1 MAKFASVKIRER
13 GKIKAPTLHS
23 ILHNSRIG
31 KEATYLLPKEYRRSN
46 YHASKISNAT
56 KTWENWVAA
65 IENRY
70 KNAHKRKLR
79 SDAVRIEEGLIVLS
93 DEQVRNCDPDQIWAK
108 MQEFARWFEE
118 RHNTEVLSLDW
129 HRDEGEIVN
138 GKPTYNEH
146 AHFLFADVDRN
157 GNKVRSNWQR
167 SGEELREMQDKIA
180 ELFAPLGFERGIANQ
195 QKEYRRPREQRQYK
209 AKEEKE
215 EIVKRAAQLIKSQ
228 IDKIDTRTAKIKD
241 LNEENKRL
249 RAALKEAGAKREQ
262 YAELESLVRDL
273 RSRIKT
279 RDLTIEELR
288 RAFTD
293 KEEGLKSQIESLRTQ
308 NEQLLDQNRALA
320 QANEEKTPKIANLEH
335 LDENALK
342 RIEDS
347 VETELIAAALR
358 QGSGAGRVTNGVVCA
373 ANQYEIEAHTGMFEE
388 NPISRR
394 EEDLDIAAKAF
405 PDKNFHAV
413 SFATHVFIRT
423 ARENILDA
431 LRATSEMIDRFA
443 QKLKQARAEI
453 EETQEQEIEESY
465 DYTQDRNIS
474 GPTPW

>member
-1 MAKFASVKIRER
+1 MARFASVKIRER

-31 KEATYLLPKEYRRSN
+31 KEATYLLPKEFRRSN
-46 YHASKISNAT
+46 YHAAKISNAT
-56 KTWENWVAA
+56 KTWENWVAV
-65 IENRY
+65 IEDRY
-70 KNAHKRKLR
+70 RNAHNRKLR

-93 DEQVRNCDPDQIWAK
+93 DEQVRNCDPDQIWQK

-138 GKPTYNEH
+138 GEPTYNEH
-146 AHFLFADVDRN
+146 AHFLFADVDRS

-195 QKEYRRPREQRQYK
+195 QKEYRRPREQRQYRQK
-209 AKEEKE
+209 QKKEK
-215 EIVKRAAQLIKSQ
+215 IVKRAAKLIKSQ
-228 IDKIDTRTAKIKD
+228 IDTAHAKIKD

-288 RAFTD
+288 RTFAD

-320 QANEEKTPKIANLEH
+320 QANEVKTPQIANLEH
-335 LDENALK
+335 LDEKAIK
-342 RIEDS
+342 RIKDS
-347 VETELIAAALR
+347 VETELIAAALK
-358 QGSGAGRVTNGVVCA
+358 QDSSAGRVINGVVCA
-373 ANQYEIEAHTGMFEE
+373 ANQYEIEAHTGVFDA

-394 EEDLDIAAKAF
+394 EDDLDIAAKAF
-405 PDKNFHAV
+405 PDKDFHAV

-443 QKLKQARAEI
+443 EKLKQVRAEI
-453 EETQEQEIEESY
+453 EEDQEQQIEESY
-465 DYTQDRNIS
+465 DYTQDRNIG

>member
-56 KTWENWVAA
+56 KTWENWVAV

-93 DEQVRNCDPDQIWAK
+93 DEQVRNCNPDQIWEK
-108 MQEFARWFEE
+108 MQEFARWFEQ

-138 GKPTYNEH
+138 GEPTYNEH
-146 AHFLFADVDRN
+146 AHFLFADVDRD
-157 GNKVRSNWQR
+157 GNKIRSSWQR

-195 QKEYRRPREQRQYK
+195 QKEYRRPREQRQYRQK
-209 AKEEKE
+209 QEKE
-215 EIVKRAAQLIKSQ
+215 AIVKRAAVFIKTQ
-228 IDKIDTRTAKIKD
+228 IDTKSAKIKD

-279 RDLTIEELR
+279 RDLTINELR
-288 RAFTD
+288 TAFAD
-293 KEEGLKSQIESLRTQ
+293 KETRLKSQIESLRTQ
-308 NEQLLDQNRALA
+308 NEQLLEQNRALA
-320 QANEEKTPKIANLEH
+320 QANEEKTPQIANLEH
-335 LDENALK
+335 LDKNALK

-347 VETELIAAALR
+347 VKTELIATALKKE
-358 QGSGAGRVTNGVVCA
+358 SSAGRVINGVIHA
-373 ANQYEIEAHTGMFEE
+373 GNSYEIAADSDFFEQS
-388 NPISRR
+388 PISQR

-405 PDKNFHAV
+405 PDKDFHAV
-413 SFATHVFIRT
+413 SFATHVFIET
-423 ARENILDA
+423 AKENILDA
-431 LRATSEMIDRFA
+431 LKSTREMIDRFA
-443 QKLKQARAEI
+443 EKLKQLRSEI
-453 EETQEQEIEESY
+453 EEAQEQEIEESY
-465 DYTQDRNIS
+465 DHTQDIT
-474 GPTPW
+474 GPSPW